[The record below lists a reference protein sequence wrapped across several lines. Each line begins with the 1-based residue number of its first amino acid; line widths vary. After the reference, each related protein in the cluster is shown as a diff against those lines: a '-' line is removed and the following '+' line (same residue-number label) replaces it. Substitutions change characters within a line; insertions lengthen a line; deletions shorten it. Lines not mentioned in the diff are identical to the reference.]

1 MEILVGLLAE
11 IGEQPAV
18 AERLLVAGRR
28 AVQALAD
35 EAHERQVA
43 YVLVAARGSSDH
55 AAVYAGYALGVLAG
69 LPVALAQPSVISRYG
84 SHPRMANALAI
95 GISQSGRSP
104 DIVSVLAEAT
114 TQGAVTAAI
123 TNDPASPLA
132 GAVRHVVDLGAGP
145 ELAVAATKTYTAEL
159 LAVAMLAAALS
170 ESPAPAW
177 AALSGVPDAMARAL
191 AVEAE
196 AAALAQDRAG
206 VEECVVLGRGYHLAT
221 ALEWALKLKELAY
234 VRAQGY
240 STADFQHGPV
250 ASLPRSGDIL
260 AVSGGGPLAEELRE
274 FVAGLGRDRDAR
286 VLLVAPEEEAA
297 PLPGVAQLTVPGG
310 VPEWLTPITAIL
322 PAQLFTYH
330 LARARGL
337 DTETPRGLQKVT
349 LTR

>member
-1 MEILVGLLAE
+1 MEASVSLLAE

-18 AERLLVAGRR
+18 AERLLSAGRR
-28 AVQALAD
+28 AVEALAD
-35 EAHERQVA
+35 EARDRQVA

-55 AAVYAGYALGVLAG
+55 AAVYAGYALGVLAR

-84 SHPRMANALAI
+84 SHPRIANALAI

-104 DIVSVLAEAT
+104 DVVSVLAEAT
-114 TQGAVTAAI
+114 RQGAVTAAI

-132 GAVRHVVDLGAGP
+132 GVARHVIDLGAGP
-145 ELAVAATKTYTAEL
+145 ELAVAATKTYTAQL

-170 ESPAPAW
+170 ESSATAW
-177 AALSGVPDAMARAL
+177 AALSRLPDAMAGAL
-191 AVEAE
+191 ALDTE
-196 AAALAQDRAG
+196 AAALAQDRATM
-206 VEECVVLGRGYHLAT
+206 EECVVLGRGYHLAT
-221 ALEWALKLKELAY
+221 ALEWALKVKELAY

-260 AVSGGGPLAEELRE
+260 AVNGGGPLTEELLDL
-274 FVAGLGRDRDAR
+274 VAVLGREREAR

-297 PLPGVAQLTVPGG
+297 PLPGVAQLAVPGRL
-310 VPEWLTPITAIL
+310 PEWLTPITAIL

-330 LARARGL
+330 LARARGC
-337 DTETPRGLQKVT
+337 DTESPRGLQKVT